1 MTEMVEIE
9 SLFNYAMK
17 GQWREVLEVY
27 KNNPGALEA
36 KVTKAEDSVLH
47 IAVYVGQ
54 TNFLTTLLENINENV
69 SLSILSIPNSKGNTP
84 LHLAAELGNVDIC
97 NTIAKRDPKLIFS
110 QNFEGETPL
119 YLAAINGSKDA
130 FFCLHAHLQNKHD
143 YSSCIKTNGDTI
155 LHHTI
160 SNEYFGLAVQIIRL
174 YPNLADAVNQDGFS
188 PLHIL
193 AMKPNCFQSSTRME
207 FMDRMIYNCLL
218 VDELK
223 EETEEDQ
230 SSKKGDTKIFNHPM
244 NCETC
249 LSFLYLLKNAVKV
262 ITIGTKDS
270 KAGTDYGDEEKLQR
284 SSNTKFVEERAKKEK
299 KLYRFPPNW
308 EVLIRFLIIVMKA
321 LLILFGVGA
330 SWIDKIQR
338 RKEKHMWA
346 NKVMDELIERAS
358 LYKYDYTENN
368 SFVLQRDNEIENREN
383 HKKKGSVEKRK
394 RVSPIL
400 IAAKM
405 GVNEMVEKIL
415 DTFPVAI
422 QDVDS
427 DNKNVVLLAIENRQP
442 RVYKMLTKRNLV
454 KESAFRHIDNQ
465 GNSALHL
472 AARYKEHRPWRV
484 PGAAM
489 QMQWEY
495 KWYKLVKNSMPANFY
510 ARYNNKGQTAK
521 QVFITSHEPLV
532 KEGRKWLS
540 KTSDSCTIVAALV
553 ATVAFTTSTTIPG
566 GSNEETGV
574 AVLHG
579 QTGFKV
585 FAVVSLVALCSSV
598 TALVLF
604 LSILTSRFQEKDVAM
619 YLPKRLLL
627 GMISLWTSI
636 ASILVSFC
644 AGHYFL
650 IEDGMKSSVYLI
662 YGLTCLPVSFFVLVQ
677 LPLYLDLT
685 LGIFRKVPQRVY
697 KVFSH

>member
-1 MTEMVEIE
+1 
-9 SLFNYAMK
+9 MK
-17 GQWREVLEVY
+17 GQWREVLEAY
-27 KNNPGALEA
+27 KNNHRALEA
-36 KVTKAEDSVLH
+36 KVTKAEDTVLH

-54 TNFLTTLLENINENV
+54 TNFLTTLLENINQNV
-69 SLSILSIPNSKGNTP
+69 SLAILNIPNSKGNTP

-97 NTIAKRDPKLIFS
+97 NTIAKRDPNLIFC

-119 YLAAINGSKDA
+119 FLAAIHGSKDA

-143 YSSCIKTNGDTI
+143 YSPCIKTNGDTI
-155 LHHTI
+155 LHSTI
-160 SNEYFGLAVQIIRL
+160 SNEYFGLALQIIRL
-174 YPNLADAVNQDGFS
+174 YPNLADAVNQDGYS

-193 AMKPNCFQSSTRME
+193 ALKPNCFRSSTWME

-223 EETEEDQ
+223 EETEDDQ
-230 SSKKGDTKIFNHPM
+230 SSNKGGTQILNYPM
-244 NCETC
+244 NYQTC
-249 LSFLYLLKNAVKV
+249 FGILYLLKNAVKV
-262 ITIGTKDS
+262 ITIGTKDG
-270 KAGTDYGDEEKLQR
+270 KAGTDDGDDEENLQR
-284 SSNTKFVEERAKKEK
+284 SSNTKLVQEGAEKEKEK
-299 KLYRFPPNW
+299 KLHRFPPNW
-308 EVLIRFLIIVMKA
+308 EVFIRFLIILMKA
-321 LLILFGVGA
+321 FLILFGVGA

-346 NKVMDELIERAS
+346 KKVMDELIERAS
-358 LYKYDYTENN
+358 MYKYDCTENS
-368 SFVLQRDNEIENREN
+368 SFVLGRDSDIENKDN
-383 HKKKGSVEKRK
+383 QKKKGIAEKRK

-422 QDVDS
+422 HDVDS

-442 RVYKMLTKRNLV
+442 RVYKLLTKRNLV

-472 AARYKEHRPWRV
+472 AATYKEHRPWRV

-495 KWYKLVKNSMPANFY
+495 KWYKLVKNSMPPNFY

-521 QVFITSHEPLV
+521 QVFINSHEMLV

-540 KTSDSCTIVAALV
+540 KTSDSCTLVAALV
-553 ATVAFTTSTTIPG
+553 ATVAFTTSTAIPG
-566 GSNEETGV
+566 GTNDDSGEP
-574 AVLHG
+574 VLNG
-579 QTGFKV
+579 KPGFKV
-585 FAVVSLVALCSSV
+585 FALASLVALCSSV

-619 YLPKRLLL
+619 HLPKKLLL
-627 GMISLWTSI
+627 GMTSLWTSI
-636 ASILVSFC
+636 TSILVSFC
-644 AGHYFL
+644 AGHYFI
-650 IEDGMKSSVYLI
+650 IEEGMKSSVYLI
-662 YGLTCLPVSFFVLVQ
+662 YGITCLPVTFFVLVQ

>member
-1 MTEMVEIE
+1 MYFVDVL
-9 SLFNYAMK
+9 SLM
-17 GQWREVLEVY
+17 
-27 KNNPGALEA
+27 
-36 KVTKAEDSVLH
+36 
-47 IAVYVGQ
+47 
-54 TNFLTTLLENINENV
+54 
-69 SLSILSIPNSKGNTP
+69 
-84 LHLAAELGNVDIC
+84 
-97 NTIAKRDPKLIFS
+97 
-110 QNFEGETPL
+110 
-119 YLAAINGSKDA
+119 
-130 FFCLHAHLQNKHD
+130 
-143 YSSCIKTNGDTI
+143 
-155 LHHTI
+155 
-160 SNEYFGLAVQIIRL
+160 YFVGLALQIIRL
-174 YPNLADAVNQDGFS
+174 YPNLADAVNRDGYS

-193 AMKPNCFQSSTRME
+193 AMKPNCFRSSTWME
-207 FMDRMIYNCLL
+207 FMDRVIYNCLL

-230 SSKKGDTKIFNHPM
+230 SSKKGDTQILYPTNYK
-244 NCETC
+244 TC
-249 LSFLYLLKNAVKV
+249 FSFLYLFKNAAKV
-262 ITIGTKDS
+262 ITIGRKDS
-270 KAGTDYGDEEKLQR
+270 KAGSDDDNDEENLQR
-284 SSNTKFVEERAKKEK
+284 STNTKFVQEGAQKEK
-299 KLYRFPPNW
+299 KLHRFPQNW
-308 EVLIRFLIIVMKA
+308 EVLIRFLIIMMKA
-321 LLILFGVGA
+321 ILILFGVGS

-346 NKVMDELIERAS
+346 KKVMDELIERAS

-368 SFVLQRDNEIENREN
+368 SLVLRRDSDIENKDNE
-383 HKKKGSVEKRK
+383 KKKGIAEKRK

-405 GVNEMVEKIL
+405 GVNEMIEKIL

-422 QDVDS
+422 HDVDS
-427 DNKNVVLLAIENRQP
+427 ENKNVVLLAIENRQP

-472 AARYKEHRPWRV
+472 AATYKEHRPWRV

-495 KWYKLVKNSMPANFY
+495 KWYKLVKNSMPPNFY

-521 QVFITSHEPLV
+521 QVFINSHEMLV

-540 KTSDSCTIVAALV
+540 KTSDSCTLVAALV
-553 ATVAFTTSTTIPG
+553 ATVAFTTSTAIPG
-566 GSNEETGV
+566 GANDDTGEP
-574 AVLHG
+574 VLNG
-579 QTGFKV
+579 QPGFKV
-585 FAVVSLVALCSSV
+585 FALASLVALCSSV

-619 YLPKRLLL
+619 HLPKKLLL
-627 GMISLWTSI
+627 GMTSLWTSI

-644 AGHYFL
+644 AGHYFI

-662 YGLTCLPVSFFVLVQ
+662 YGITCLPVSFFVLVQ